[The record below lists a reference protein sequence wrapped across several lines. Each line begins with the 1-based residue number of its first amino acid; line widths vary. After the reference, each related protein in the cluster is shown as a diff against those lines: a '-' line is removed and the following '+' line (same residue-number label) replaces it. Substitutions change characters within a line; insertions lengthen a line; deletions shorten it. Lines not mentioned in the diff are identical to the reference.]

1 MARLDEPSTEPR
13 CGADGGQPFTS
24 AAIRASLAAG
34 PHRSHLSLV
43 ASGRVTPLREEC
55 SYGARGERFG
65 DGLLRGGS
73 RCGAASGG
81 HTHVA
86 KAVEAAGPVTTP
98 VAGAVGW
105 WWRADHRFR
114 S

>member
-1 MARLDEPSTEPR
+1 MFDRVGGGAEQPQISRLVILRVSVQVVDLFGREKRAAEQLLHDE
-13 CGADGGQPFTS
+13 AMQ
-24 AAIRASLAAG
+24 
-34 PHRSHLSLV
+34 V
-43 ASGRVTPLREEC
+43 
-55 SYGARGERFG
+55 GE
-65 DGLLRGGS
+65 
-73 RCGAASGG
+73 AASGG

-105 WWRADHRFR
+105 WWRADQRFR